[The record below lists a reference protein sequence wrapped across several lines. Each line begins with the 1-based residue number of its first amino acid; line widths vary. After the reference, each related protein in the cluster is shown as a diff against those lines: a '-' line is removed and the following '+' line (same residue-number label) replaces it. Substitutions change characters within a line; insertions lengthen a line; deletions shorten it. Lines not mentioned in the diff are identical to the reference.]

1 MNDFMASLA
10 PPVTAVA
17 GTAKPSLITAEQ
29 SEQMQ
34 TLAARMADP
43 AGKAYL
49 IQKAASPIP
58 YAEADEIIR
67 RATASLGGN

>member
-1 MNDFMASLA
+1 M
-10 PPVTAVA
+10 
-17 GTAKPSLITAEQ
+17 ITAEQ

-34 TLAARMADP
+34 ALAKRMADP

-49 IQKAASPIP
+49 MQKAASPIP

-67 RATASLGGN
+67 RATASLGGK